1 VVLGS
6 AMLEPQEAL
15 PRVAPRLRPEH
26 FYFTAHREVYKAI
39 LRLYEKADAPDTLA
53 VANYLEEQGKLDQ
66 VGGRSYL
73 SELLSRVTTVAAL
86 DHYVDIVEV
95 KALRRGLIDGGA
107 RISELGYREDME
119 LESALDRAEELI
131 YKLSKR
137 GTAQEYW
144 SLRDFLQD
152 HVDELEELHKDP
164 ERRPA
169 RSLSTGFSKFDDL
182 TSGLH
187 PSNLLVLA
195 GRPGT
200 GKTSLALDIA
210 RDAALRQ
217 KKTVGFFSMEMPKEQ
232 ILERLL
238 CSQAR
243 VDLHRLR
250 AGYLPAAKWGQIAE
264 AAGQINEAVVLVDDT
279 PAAPVLSIRSKARRM
294 NSEYGLDLIIVDY
307 LQLIDAGVRTDIRE
321 QEISYISRSLK
332 GLARELNVPVIACSQ
347 LNRAVERRETKRP
360 QLSDLRECV
369 TGDTLVTLADG
380 RRVPIH
386 ALVGEAPEVL
396 ALGSDGRLH
405 PARAE
410 CVWKVGT
417 RDVYAVQLA
426 SGRVIRGTADHRLY
440 AYGGWKTIS
449 RLSSG
454 DRLAVARHLPEPE
467 ETEDWPDDHV
477 ILLAHLIGDGSY
489 IPGNPLRYTTGNEDN
504 SRLVAEIAERSFGVH
519 VSRHEGPGNWHQLVF
534 SGNGNRWHPAGINR
548 WLRVL
553 GLFGQRSHDKT
564 IPEDVFRLPNRQ
576 VALFLR
582 HLWATDGTIS
592 TRKEGQRGSDAVHLS
607 TCSRALAEDTAALLL
622 RMGIVARLKC
632 SHGPKGRPWYTVY
645 VSGSDAQ
652 RSFLEQIGAFGPRT
666 EAAKLLKERLV
677 ATSNT
682 NVDTLPQEVF
692 SQIKKIMQE
701 KGISHREMTRLR
713 GTSYGGSAH
722 FRFAPSRRV
731 ALQYADALQSDELK
745 RQATSDIFWDRV
757 VSIEPQGQ
765 EVVYDLTVPGPNSW
779 LADAIVSHNSGA
791 IEQDADAVVFIYR
804 PDYYEQP
811 SQEVTVA
818 DTEIIVAKQR
828 NGPLGKFVL
837 RFHKNYASFSEPA
850 RQAEEVPF

>member
-1 VVLGS
+1 MADRMNEAIRPIPRNKEAEQVVLGS

-66 VGGRSYL
+66 VGGRAYL

-119 LESALDRAEELI
+119 LENALDRAEELI
-131 YKLSKR
+131 YKLSRR

-144 SLRDFLQD
+144 SLSDFLQD

-264 AAGQINEAVVLVDDT
+264 AAGQINDAVVLVDDT

-360 QLSDLRECV
+360 QLSDLRE
-369 TGDTLVTLADG
+369 
-380 RRVPIH
+380 
-386 ALVGEAPEVL
+386 
-396 ALGSDGRLH
+396 
-405 PARAE
+405 
-410 CVWKVGT
+410 
-417 RDVYAVQLA
+417 
-426 SGRVIRGTADHRLY
+426 
-440 AYGGWKTIS
+440 
-449 RLSSG
+449 
-454 DRLAVARHLPEPE
+454 
-467 ETEDWPDDHV
+467 
-477 ILLAHLIGDGSY
+477 
-489 IPGNPLRYTTGNEDN
+489 
-504 SRLVAEIAERSFGVH
+504 
-519 VSRHEGPGNWHQLVF
+519 
-534 SGNGNRWHPAGINR
+534 
-548 WLRVL
+548 
-553 GLFGQRSHDKT
+553 
-564 IPEDVFRLPNRQ
+564 
-576 VALFLR
+576 
-582 HLWATDGTIS
+582 
-592 TRKEGQRGSDAVHLS
+592 
-607 TCSRALAEDTAALLL
+607 
-622 RMGIVARLKC
+622 
-632 SHGPKGRPWYTVY
+632 
-645 VSGSDAQ
+645 
-652 RSFLEQIGAFGPRT
+652 
-666 EAAKLLKERLV
+666 
-677 ATSNT
+677 
-682 NVDTLPQEVF
+682 
-692 SQIKKIMQE
+692 
-701 KGISHREMTRLR
+701 
-713 GTSYGGSAH
+713 
-722 FRFAPSRRV
+722 
-731 ALQYADALQSDELK
+731 
-745 RQATSDIFWDRV
+745 
-757 VSIEPQGQ
+757 
-765 EVVYDLTVPGPNSW
+765 
-779 LADAIVSHNSGA
+779 SGA

-837 RFHKNYASFSEPA
+837 RFHKSFASFSEPA